1 MIKNYPLWKVNP
13 LNQFSAYIEE
23 KEKNKKEKKVPKENS
38 GLMRIWSDFI
48 LGAVLAFH
56 KLFPSSETQI

>member
-38 GLMRIWSDFI
+38 GLMRFRM
-48 LGAVLAFH
+48 
-56 KLFPSSETQI
+56 T